1 MDEAPAPYRPP
12 ALRHDIRLG
21 RPQGGQQHQNH
32 VQLSFIPGPSCV
44 DDSGEWSRI
53 VPEGAA
59 VYTYGKSTV
68 VHVDC
73 HTLSFRRQIER
84 GERDANVWEDH

>member
-1 MDEAPAPYRPP
+1 M
-12 ALRHDIRLG
+12 
-21 RPQGGQQHQNH
+21 
-32 VQLSFIPGPSCV
+32 